1 MEYEGLSQDDLA
13 NVTALN
19 RAWLQLNRDSQR
31 RLPGQRLER
40 LAATPFLLFSF
51 REQDDAWWSW
61 LLGDRRQQDIL
72 ARQPVV
78 TGELRQLQAA
88 GLGFLWELA
97 RRNAYVARI
106 VSGAPLTWCEQIGT
120 TTFVRL
126 LDCARFETIEPRFAR
141 GTAMH
146 RCLLRQGGASE
157 RNTRDFA
164 QIAALQSVL
173 TSGQAEQY
181 GRLPAAACRM
191 QRSARQV
198 ADKL

>member
-19 RAWLQLNRDSQR
+19 RAWLRLDCDPER
-31 RLPGQRLER
+31 RLSVARLER

-51 REQDDAWWSW
+51 REQDDARWSW
-61 LLGDRRQQDIL
+61 LLSDRRQQDIL
-72 ARQPVV
+72 EQKPVV

-88 GLGFLWELA
+88 GLGFLWGLA

-106 VSGAPLTWCEQIGT
+106 VSGAPLAWCEQIAT
-120 TTFVRL
+120 ATFVRL
-126 LDCARFETIEPRFAR
+126 LDCARFEAIEPRFAP

-146 RCLLRQGGASE
+146 RCLLRQGGAPE
-157 RNTRDFA
+157 RKTRDFA
-164 QIAALQSVL
+164 QISALQSIL
-173 TSGQAEQY
+173 TNGHAEQY

-191 QRSARQV
+191 SRSDRQV
-198 ADKL
+198 ANKV